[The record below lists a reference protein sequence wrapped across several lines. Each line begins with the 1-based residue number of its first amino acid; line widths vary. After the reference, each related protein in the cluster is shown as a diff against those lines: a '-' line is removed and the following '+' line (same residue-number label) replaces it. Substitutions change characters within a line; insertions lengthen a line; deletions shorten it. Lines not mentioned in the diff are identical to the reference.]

1 MEEYNVV
8 AWIESVLAQYETEC
22 VGWDAHDDF
31 IWVYLSEECT
41 QVADFMIDRIKTRV
55 DCTIGIVLLC
65 GNLAL
70 LIKDYAIK
78 R

>member
-8 AWIESVLAQYETEC
+8 AWIESVLAQYEIEC
-22 VGWDAHDDF
+22 VGWDAHDGV
-31 IWVYLSEECT
+31 IWVYLSKEST
-41 QVADFMIDRIKTRV
+41 QLVDFMIDEIKTRV

-70 LIKDYAIK
+70 LIQSYAIK
-78 R
+78 S